1 MMVIKRTFNN
11 TEYSIKLSPE
21 EMTQAYFEQQNIYDI
36 EDVVSYAETFSNEDL
51 IDLCGGTYSEILSRK
66 EEIADKMR
74 RYIDKYGMEWSYA
87 REEAVR
93 DVIMR
98 NKTATPA

>member
-1 MMVIKRTFNN
+1 MVIKRTFNN
-11 TEYSIKLSPE
+11 KEYSIKLSPE

-36 EDVVSYAETFSNEDL
+36 EDVVSYAEVFSNEDL
-51 IDLCGGTYSEILSRK
+51 IDLCGGTYSEILSLK
-66 EEIADKMR
+66 EEIADEMR
-74 RYIDKYGMEWSYA
+74 RNIDKYGMEWSYA

-93 DVIMR
+93 DVIIR